1 MHEATIWLTPLLL
14 AAAVAV
20 LTVSTRRRC
29 RALEDA
35 LRGGDAVLQR
45 RALLC
50 RSAVLGLYA
59 SMVLLVGALVVGL
72 LLRTTEHGY
81 VSALTLCTGAGVLA
95 LLVANVQLLREA
107 LLDTAQPPN
116 GEQ

>member
-14 AAAVAV
+14 ALAVAV

-29 RALEDA
+29 RVLDERRHGD
-35 LRGGDAVLQR
+35 DAVPTR
-45 RALLC
+45 RAALC

-59 SMVLLVGALVVGL
+59 SMALLVGSLVLGL
-72 LLRTTEHGY
+72 LLRAAQHSY
-81 VSALTLCTGAGVLA
+81 VSALTLCTGTGVLA

-107 LLDTAQPPN
+107 LLDTAQPADDA
-116 GEQ
+116 Q